1 MHAHI
6 SRHSVSSK
14 NNGENI
20 KLESAFVYF
29 SDEKQ
34 DRIWHIFEQ
43 TTIKRV
49 GKTGFY
55 LIQSTRRDATN
66 KYVLYILC
74 DFTKKQCFIDRCQDF
89 CKDFII
95 IYILEILLHSI
106 RFFLF
111 HSLFGTTI
119 NRFHLHSSTQSN
131 DSFNNVIDRKR
142 YGPSH
147 LDHLLLRDS
156 YLSSYPFLCA

>member
-43 TTIKRV
+43 TTIK
-49 GKTGFY
+49 
-55 LIQSTRRDATN
+55 
-66 KYVLYILC
+66 
-74 DFTKKQCFIDRCQDF
+74 
-89 CKDFII
+89 
-95 IYILEILLHSI
+95 
-106 RFFLF
+106 
-111 HSLFGTTI
+111 
-119 NRFHLHSSTQSN
+119 
-131 DSFNNVIDRKR
+131 
-142 YGPSH
+142 
-147 LDHLLLRDS
+147 
-156 YLSSYPFLCA
+156 